1 MTKREKRL
9 QDLRR
14 KINRMERDRE
24 LGIKLLVKAV
34 TALPALRKQE
44 ARLSAGWHPKPTIT
58 DEMVRI
64 ELLPGLMAVE
74 QKPDPLAAWP
84 VPPPA
89 DYRARQE
96 DIPTFLD
103 RTGGKDKDAKARAEI
118 KAAQAEEKKRKVG
131 RRIAKLK
138 IGQETKHAELTGQRR
153 KMPLAGKE
161 ALAAIRNGS

>member
-34 TALPALRKQE
+34 MALPALRKQE

-58 DEMVRI
+58 DEAIRT

-74 QKPDPLAAWP
+74 RKP
-84 VPPPA
+84 VP
-89 DYRARQE
+89 D

-103 RTGGKDKDAKARAEI
+103 RTNSDKDAAARTEI
-118 KAAQAEEKKRKVG
+118 KAQQEAEKKHKAE

-153 KMPLAGKE
+153 KMPLTGKD
-161 ALAAIRNGS
+161 ALAAIRSES